1 MGWLQILQQ
10 EATETPRKSV
20 AGSILLVDDEIEIIE
35 MLSGLLIDHNY
46 LVFEAT
52 SGEEGLRIYREK
64 QPQIVITDLK
74 MPGFSGLDLLQA
86 IRESDDFT
94 EVIVLTAYS
103 DSRAVIQ
110 ALKNQASDFI
120 LKPVDVDTLLL
131 TVKRALERI
140 RLKERVKRYT
150 KQLENLLHDVNVT
163 KEYLEKIVENS
174 PQAIIAYDEHGVITA
189 WNSEAEKITGY
200 SSQEAVGRNL
210 RDIFVMEEALIKPEQ
225 AQRSYKNVVA
235 QIMTRRGDICFIS
248 RNANAIVDQ
257 QGHIMGGIEN
267 FYDITEQV
275 KNDQLLQK
283 RYLQLQTINEIG
295 KKIASCNDL
304 QEISQF
310 VSDRLVRTFFESSQ
324 VTIFYYDPQQDGLK
338 LTAMSGLNIDRIRVR
353 HPIGTAYDKNKGI
366 IGHVFATGKEIIAE
380 DVHAIPFYQPGAL
393 KDTRSE
399 FAFPIR
405 FKDQVFGVL
414 NIENIENIELDE
426 ADRFMLEAIAE
437 YLGIGKERIELMDRI
452 TRQNRQLELQA
463 ERLRKALNKVETQK
477 EIIEEQNK
485 RLITDLQKAAEFQR
499 SLLPETLPHFEDM
512 KLAGLYVPSSQL
524 GGDFYDVMVLNERYI
539 ALVLADASGH
549 GVAAAMLS
557 AMFKMT
563 LQKYSDQIIQPA
575 QVLKKM
581 NRDFSGILQMG
592 EFFSAFLAVYDRHEK
607 RLRYSNAGHPR
618 PLLFHYESNEV
629 EELDTNGFL
638 LGILSEGVQ
647 FEQKEKQLVGRTR
660 LMIYTDGIN
669 EAVNAKEEQFGVDR
683 IQAFIKDQAA
693 LAPDKFILNMRQSL
707 AKFTGRNT
715 FEDDVTLIV
724 ADYL

>member
-10 EATETPRKSV
+10 EATETPKKSI
-20 AGSILLVDDEIEIIE
+20 AGSILLVDDEAEIIE
-35 MLSGLLIDHNY
+35 MLSGLLIEHNY

-52 SGEEGLRIYREK
+52 SGAEGLRIYREK

-74 MPGFSGLDLLQA
+74 MPEFSGLDLLRA
-86 IRESDDFT
+86 IREHDDFT

-110 ALKNQASDFI
+110 ALKNQASDFVI
-120 LKPVDVDTLLL
+120 KPVDVDTLLL

-140 RLKERVKRYT
+140 RLKERVKSYT
-150 KQLENLLHDVNVT
+150 RQLESLLHDVNVT
-163 KEYLEKIVENS
+163 KDYLEKIVENS
-174 PQAIIAYDEHGVITA
+174 PQAIIAYDEQGIITA

-200 SSQEAVGRNL
+200 TAQEAVGRHL
-210 RDIFVMEEALIKPEQ
+210 RDIFIMEDTLIKPDESK
-225 AQRSYKNVVA
+225 QRYKNVVA
-235 QIMTRRGDICFIS
+235 QILTRNGDIRFIS
-248 RNANAIVDQ
+248 RNANAILNE
-257 QGHIMGGIEN
+257 QGHIIGGIEN

-324 VTIFYYDPQQDGLK
+324 VSIFFYDPPKDGLK
-338 LTAMSGLNIDRIRVR
+338 LIAMSGLNIDRIRVR
-353 HPIGTAYDKNKGI
+353 HPIGAIYEKDRGI
-366 IGHVFATGKEIIAE
+366 IGHVFSTGKEIIAE
-380 DVHAIPFYQPGAL
+380 DVQSVPFYQPGAL
-393 KDTRSE
+393 EDTRSE

-414 NIENIENIELDE
+414 NIENIENIQLDE

-452 TRQNRQLELQA
+452 RWQNRKLEMQA
-463 ERLRKALNKVETQK
+463 EKLRKALNKVEAQK

-499 SLLPETLPHFEDM
+499 SLLPETLPDFADL

-524 GGDFYDVMVLNERYI
+524 GGDFYDVLVLDDRYVAI
-539 ALVLADASGH
+539 VLADASGH

-563 LQKYSDQIIQPA
+563 LQKYSDQILQPA
-575 QVLKKM
+575 QVLQKM

-592 EFFSAFLAVYDRHEK
+592 EFFSAFLAVYDRKER

-618 PLLFHYESNEV
+618 PLLFHYDSART

-647 FEQKEKQLVGRTR
+647 FEQKEKILNGKTR

-669 EAVNAKEEQFGVDR
+669 EAVNQKEEQFGVPR
-683 IQAFIKDQAA
+683 IRSFIKKHARQA
-693 LAPDKFILNMRQSL
+693 PNQFILNMRKSL
-707 AKFTGRNT
+707 AKFTGKNT

>member
-10 EATETPRKSV
+10 EATETPKKSI
-20 AGSILLVDDEIEIIE
+20 AGSILLVDDEAEIIE
-35 MLSGLLIDHNY
+35 MLSGLLIEHNY

-52 SGEEGLRIYREK
+52 SGAEGLRIYREK

-74 MPGFSGLDLLQA
+74 MPEFSGLDLLRA
-86 IRESDDFT
+86 IREHDDFT

-110 ALKNQASDFI
+110 ALKNQASDFVI
-120 LKPVDVDTLLL
+120 KPVDVDTLLL

-140 RLKERVKRYT
+140 RLKERVKSYT
-150 KQLENLLHDVNVT
+150 RQLESLLHDVNVT
-163 KEYLEKIVENS
+163 KDYLEKIVENS
-174 PQAIIAYDEHGVITA
+174 PQAIIAYDEQGIITA

-200 SSQEAVGRNL
+200 TAQEAVGRHL
-210 RDIFVMEEALIKPEQ
+210 RDIFIMEDTLIKPDESK
-225 AQRSYKNVVA
+225 QRYKNVVA
-235 QIMTRRGDICFIS
+235 QILTRNGDIRFIS
-248 RNANAIVDQ
+248 RNANAILNE
-257 QGHIMGGIEN
+257 QGHIIGGIEN

-324 VTIFYYDPQQDGLK
+324 VSIFFYDPPKDGLK
-338 LTAMSGLNIDRIRVR
+338 LIAMSGLNIDRIRVR
-353 HPIGTAYDKNKGI
+353 HPIGAIYEKDRGI
-366 IGHVFATGKEIIAE
+366 IGHVFSTGKEIIAE
-380 DVHAIPFYQPGAL
+380 DVQSVPFYQPGAL
-393 KDTRSE
+393 EDTRSE

-414 NIENIENIELDE
+414 NIENIENIQLDE

-452 TRQNRQLELQA
+452 RWQNRKLEMQA
-463 ERLRKALNKVETQK
+463 EKLRKALNKVEAQK

-499 SLLPETLPHFEDM
+499 SLLPETLPDFADL

-524 GGDFYDVMVLNERYI
+524 GGDFYDVLVLDDRYVAI
-539 ALVLADASGH
+539 VLADASGH

-563 LQKYSDQIIQPA
+563 LQKYSDQILQPA
-575 QVLKKM
+575 QVLQKM

-592 EFFSAFLAVYDRHEK
+592 EFFSAFLAVYDRKER

-618 PLLFHYESNEV
+618 PLLFHYDSART

-647 FEQKEKQLVGRTR
+647 FEQKEKILNGKTR

-669 EAVNAKEEQFGVDR
+669 EAVNQKEEQFGVPR
-683 IQAFIKDQAA
+683 IRSFIKKHAGE
-693 LAPDKFILNMRQSL
+693 APNQFILNMRKSL
-707 AKFTGRNT
+707 AKFTGKNT